1 MFKNMPKMMKDSLNE
16 AERIKRN
23 EVLHLLLLNVALC
36 HLKRK
41 NPREAVRA
49 CKESLDYNKENPK
62 AYYRLA
68 VAQRENGELEPSKVS
83 ILEALR
89 LAPSDPAIRKEYQIL
104 TDLMNLKHKEWY
116 QRMNGFLQSDKLK
129 KLEEH
134 DQEEALLKKKILKK
148 EFAWVDTD
156 Q

>member
-1 MFKNMPKMMKDSLNE
+1 MRDIGRELIEEGEYANAEQLYRRILPMFKNMPKLMKDSLNE

-23 EVLHLLLLNVALC
+23 EVLHLLLLNIALC

-83 ILEALR
+83 ILEALK
-89 LAPSDPAIRKEYQIL
+89 LAPSDPAIRKEY
-104 TDLMNLKHKEWY
+104 
-116 QRMNGFLQSDKLK
+116 
-129 KLEEH
+129 
-134 DQEEALLKKKILKK
+134 
-148 EFAWVDTD
+148 
-156 Q
+156 